1 MGINVFLKRLWSTFS
16 SPVESFEEARI
27 NQYSSDVLRILASRK
42 FNGQHVRIVHIL
54 IYIIGGS

>member
-27 NQYSSDVLRILASRK
+27 NQYSSDVLGILASRK
-42 FNGQHVRIVHIL
+42 FNGQHARIVHIL
-54 IYIIGGS
+54 V